1 MASLLAKFTTAITSE
16 VADASA
22 AVVVS
27 ILIVLSLFPLIGG
40 MVQTFKSLRDI
51 NRLLRMKESEENEEE
66 EDQVELLRFA

>member
-16 VADASA
+16 VADAAA

-40 MVQTFKSLRDI
+40 MVHTFKSLGDI
-51 NRLLRMKESEENEEE
+51 NRLLKMKEIEENEEV